1 MYGGIGRREDLIN
14 MTSDKHKSFLS
25 LSEFGYGCSLMR
37 GNLSYQ

>member
-25 LSEFGYGCSLMR
+25 LSGYGCSLMR